1 MLGKGNNLVPR
12 DLSYPRENL
21 GTRLKKEL
29 TLLQLT
35 CAFRALHSS
44 PHSLTP
50 PLFFPPR
57 PSSPHFQLQTGVVWD
72 LTSECLSLYFK
83 SVDAVN
89 EPERHV

>member
-1 MLGKGNNLVPR
+1 MLGKGNNLVPW

-29 TLLQLT
+29 TLLQLS

-50 PLFFPPR
+50 PLFFPPL
-57 PSSPHFQLQTGVVWD
+57 PSSPHFQLLNRGGVGPY
-72 LTSECLSLYFK
+72 ERMFI
-83 SVDAVN
+83 AVFQ
-89 EPERHV
+89 VC